1 MLYVGVDWAEAEH
14 AACLLDAAGA
24 VVGRLTIPQRRAGL
38 ARLRAA
44 IAAVEPEPVA
54 VLVAIERPDGLLV
67 DGLLAAG
74 YVIYALN
81 PKAVDRYRERTRL
94 SGGKTDPADAEL
106 LARILVTDRDRHQ
119 PLRPSSAV
127 VEELR
132 VLARQDE
139 VASRD
144 QTRLHNR
151 LRQDLL
157 AAFPAVLDAF
167 PDLAA
172 LSALRFLER
181 WPTAAEADAL
191 SEAELAAFLRAQG
204 HFRADVAAGR
214 SHAALHADVL
224 AAPPHLAAA
233 RAGAIRLAARQLLL
247 LREQRA
253 AWEKRLRE
261 ILAGE
266 RAHPDGEILL
276 SLPGLDA
283 RLAARVLGEV
293 GDRRERFPTPAALQ
307 SYAGT
312 APVTKASGRTR
323 VVVART
329 ACNRFLR
336 QALLRW
342 AFCSLTTSA
351 WARTYY
357 DQHRQAG
364 KTHFSALRCL
374 AHRWLVILHHLLA
387 SGQRYDEAVHQ
398 RNRAHASNETA
409 A

>member
-214 SHAALHADVL
+214 IHAALHADVL

-283 RLAARVLGEV
+283 RLAARVLSEV